1 MASYGL
7 VLPEVFPQG
16 TLITD
21 IKQIVTSTDDNGE
34 NVIQAELF
42 NGQKVEF
49 KIRNGSKG
57 NTGEAA
63 GFTTPTAEID
73 DNTGKPSVEVTAS
86 GKDTAKKF
94 HFSFKNLKGNK
105 GDTGAAAGFAA
116 PMASVNNE
124 TGTPSVEVTATGE
137 DSAKVFNFAFKNL
150 KGDKGDDGA
159 SLISVKQ
166 TQTSTESDGE
176 NIIEMTLADGTKS
189 SITIHNGS
197 KGDKGDDVSD
207 PLLQSIDKQVASLIE
222 NSMVSRPSI
231 RPDELD
237 KTITN
242 GIYQVYYGAYGGAL
256 LVFNVTGSVGIV
268 QFFKPYWDAAA
279 HWQYRNAIDSDTHR
293 WTSWQ
298 TIATT
303 EDISKYISN
312 FTKDFGDPN
321 GKRTIQVGFV
331 GKGLTAETTSHLAGF
346 YNDGN
351 GDRGYKIRDISAE
364 EVKKFLKLTKKDIID
379 TVYPIGIVIHAASGL
394 NPEQAFEGT
403 KWRYVGVVI
412 NLNEWQRIA

>member
-1 MASYGL
+1 MASHGL
-7 VLPEVFPQG
+7 VLPEVFPKG

-34 NVIQAELF
+34 NVIQIELF

-57 NTGEAA
+57 IQGE
-63 GFTTPTAEID
+63 
-73 DNTGKPSVEVTAS
+73 
-86 GKDTAKKF
+86 
-94 HFSFKNLKGNK
+94 KGAK
-105 GDTGAAAGFAA
+105 GD
-116 PMASVNNE
+116 
-124 TGTPSVEVTATGE
+124 
-137 DSAKVFNFAFKNL
+137 
-150 KGDKGDDGA
+150 KGDRGIQGEKGEQGIQGEKGVKGDDGA
-159 SLISVKQ
+159 SLVSVKQ

-197 KGDKGDDVSD
+197 KGDKGDDVSN